1 MNTTPIIS
9 KVWSFCTT
17 LRDDGVS
24 YGDYLEQL
32 TYLIFLK
39 MADEYGDPPYT
50 RDVGVP
56 SKFNWQSLKAR
67 KGAELEAHY
76 VTLLRELGT
85 KSGMLG
91 QIFTKAQN
99 KIQDPAK
106 LYRLIDM
113 VDDTEWVVM
122 GADIKGD
129 IYEGLLERNAED
141 TKSGAGQYFTPRA
154 LIRAMVE
161 CIRPEPGKLIAD
173 PACGTGGIRHPS
185 PARGVRGRGRRGV
198 LTVAVVSD
206 EVLAEWLTS
215 LRLPTIRDRLG
226 SLLDEAARR
235 ELSLR
240 EVVVLL
246 CERELSA
253 KRDSR
258 IRRNLGLA
266 RFPSVRELANFD
278 HDAQPGVDAGQVRE
292 LQACRRVA
300 NGDAVLLPGPPGV
313 GKTHLA
319 IGLGREAVRRD
330 YTVRFFTA
338 HALMAALVRAYDS
351 GELEECLAM
360 LARPR
365 LLIVDELGY
374 LPMPASAAHLLFQLV
389 SRRYERGSMLVTSNQ
404 PVSEWGAVLGDDV
417 AATAILDRLPHHS
430 QVPTIRD
437 ESYRLREKRRSGLYL
452 GAKALQEPGT

>member
-1 MNTTPIIS
+1 M
-9 KVWSFCTT
+9 
-17 LRDDGVS
+17 
-24 YGDYLEQL
+24 
-32 TYLIFLK
+32 
-39 MADEYGDPPYT
+39 
-50 RDVGVP
+50 
-56 SKFNWQSLKAR
+56 
-67 KGAELEAHY
+67 
-76 VTLLRELGT
+76 
-85 KSGMLG
+85 
-91 QIFTKAQN
+91 
-99 KIQDPAK
+99 
-106 LYRLIDM
+106 
-113 VDDTEWVVM
+113 
-122 GADIKGD
+122 
-129 IYEGLLERNAED
+129 
-141 TKSGAGQYFTPRA
+141 
-154 LIRAMVE
+154 
-161 CIRPEPGKLIAD
+161 
-173 PACGTGGIRHPS
+173 
-185 PARGVRGRGRRGV
+185 
-198 LTVAVVSD
+198 AVVSD

-266 RFPSVRELANFD
+266 RFPSVRELADFD

-292 LQACRRVA
+292 LQACRWVA

-374 LPMPASAAHLLFQLV
+374 LPMPA
-389 SRRYERGSMLVTSNQ
+389 
-404 PVSEWGAVLGDDV
+404 
-417 AATAILDRLPHHS
+417 TAILDRLPHHS
-430 QVPTIRD
+430 QVPTIRG

-452 GAKALQEPGT
+452 GAKALQEPGA

>member
-1 MNTTPIIS
+1 M
-9 KVWSFCTT
+9 
-17 LRDDGVS
+17 
-24 YGDYLEQL
+24 
-32 TYLIFLK
+32 
-39 MADEYGDPPYT
+39 
-50 RDVGVP
+50 
-56 SKFNWQSLKAR
+56 
-67 KGAELEAHY
+67 
-76 VTLLRELGT
+76 
-85 KSGMLG
+85 
-91 QIFTKAQN
+91 
-99 KIQDPAK
+99 
-106 LYRLIDM
+106 
-113 VDDTEWVVM
+113 
-122 GADIKGD
+122 
-129 IYEGLLERNAED
+129 
-141 TKSGAGQYFTPRA
+141 
-154 LIRAMVE
+154 
-161 CIRPEPGKLIAD
+161 
-173 PACGTGGIRHPS
+173 
-185 PARGVRGRGRRGV
+185 
-198 LTVAVVSD
+198 AVVSD

-266 RFPSVRELANFD
+266 RFPSVRELADFD

-292 LQACRRVA
+292 LQACRWVA
-300 NGDAVLLPGPPGV
+300 NGDAVLLLGPPGV

-417 AATAILDRLPHHS
+417 AATAILDRLLHHS
-430 QVPTIRD
+430 QVLTIRG

-452 GAKALQEPGT
+452 GAKALQEPGA